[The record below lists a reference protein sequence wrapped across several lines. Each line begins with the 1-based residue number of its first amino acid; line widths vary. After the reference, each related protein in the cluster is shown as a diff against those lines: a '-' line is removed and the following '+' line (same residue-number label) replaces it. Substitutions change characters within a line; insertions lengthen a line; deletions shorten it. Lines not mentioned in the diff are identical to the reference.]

1 MGAPHW
7 PRTPRGVEP
16 VRETCIYAHQNI
28 FGQPLA
34 HGVEQHLFHKNGG
47 LWEAIFSLIILTKNS
62 NNFSPHCNALSFTN
76 RNSFLTLVV
85 RSLMDVT
92 LTDEDAFS
100 KLMMFL
106 LNPISPSPGGAEL
119 PPPRANAYTRKKS
132 MGGNSDNF
140 IPNVYS

>member
-47 LWEAIFSLIILTKNS
+47 LWEAIF
-62 NNFSPHCNALSFTN
+62 
-76 RNSFLTLVV
+76 
-85 RSLMDVT
+85 
-92 LTDEDAFS
+92 
-100 KLMMFL
+100 
-106 LNPISPSPGGAEL
+106 
-119 PPPRANAYTRKKS
+119 
-132 MGGNSDNF
+132 F
-140 IPNVYS
+140 INHFHKVFK